1 MEIYMGNVNISIV
14 AQKAQVSQSTVSR
27 VLNNSPLVKETT
39 ANKVR
44 QVIKEL
50 GYTPNELARGLRSNE
65 TKTVGVIVSNVLN
78 PFFTSIVRGIEDLAN
93 KANYHIMLC
102 NTDEKAEK
110 EQQYIQALLSKR
122 VDGLIIASTGT
133 KNDYAALI
141 GNKPVV
147 FVDRKPEGSNKGK
160 FDTVLVHNRDGSR
173 KAVTQLIEAGYQRI
187 GIITGSNV
195 STTGYERLSGYE
207 QAFSDKKLPLDR
219 SLVKLG
225 DFLGHTAY
233 QNAID
238 LITNCSCDAIFAANN
253 MILLGVLKAVT
264 ELGVKIP
271 NEVGISAFDDLEWMQ
286 FCQPQIT
293 AVRQPTYKM
302 GTTAMSLLL
311 DRIAESE
318 EPAREINLP
327 VELIVRQSSQNKSL
341 KKWSRFI
348 FCRKMKSMSFYTN
361 CKFQSEKTKTYEKN
375 GGNFYEKNARYRHVP
390 GFSPFAWCMFY
401 RRKSQFQL

>member
-219 SLVKLG
+219 SLIKLG

-238 LITNCSCDAIFAANN
+238 LIKNCSCDAIFAANN

-293 AVRQPTYKM
+293 AVRQPTYEM
-302 GTTAMSLLL
+302 GTAAMSLLL

-318 EPAREINLP
+318 EPTREINLP
-327 VELIVRQSSQNKSL
+327 VELIVRQSSQKQ
-341 KKWSRFI
+341 I
-348 FCRKMKSMSFYTN
+348 T
-361 CKFQSEKTKTYEKN
+361 
-375 GGNFYEKNARYRHVP
+375 
-390 GFSPFAWCMFY
+390 
-401 RRKSQFQL
+401 